1 MSFAELSP
9 EAGSTQCSMA
19 FLRRSTKLRPF
30 LECKCIHPPSLEQ
43 PSSVAYRSV
52 TKVLHDLTK
61 EPLSWNLHAEAVRTP
76 MQQVDRH
83 TTLVRVGHTRSR
95 V

>member
-1 MSFAELSP
+1 
-9 EAGSTQCSMA
+9 
-19 FLRRSTKLRPF
+19 
-30 LECKCIHPPSLEQ
+30 
-43 PSSVAYRSV
+43 VAYRSV